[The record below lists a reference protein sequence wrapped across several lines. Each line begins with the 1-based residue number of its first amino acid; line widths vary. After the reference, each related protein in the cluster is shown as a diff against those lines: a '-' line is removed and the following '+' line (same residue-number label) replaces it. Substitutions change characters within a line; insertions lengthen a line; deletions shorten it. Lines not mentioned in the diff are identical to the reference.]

1 MPNSIFERGTGADSA
16 MGRLVRTA
24 CALFSAPIG
33 LCSIF
38 VDEKISQRTLIGL
51 DRRHVP
57 DHFSL
62 SRLLIAEGPGA
73 LLVIEDSR
81 RDPRVMNHEL
91 VTGPLGLRFYAGT
104 TVTDRAGKAIGSFG
118 IVDAKPRP
126 ALTAEEAGHLRR
138 FALMAGDLYELE
150 RDERASS
157 AKRQTLELAETMA
170 GVGHFS
176 VDVATADVT
185 WSDEVYRIHGLAPG
199 SVDPTIHSAIG
210 AYHEDDAAVLRGLM
224 EKAMR
229 TGEGYDST
237 LRIFRADGE
246 ERATRSKARCELDEN
261 GQVVRLFGVFQDI
274 TDTAETQRALIE
286 ARDAAE
292 AANQAKS
299 DFLANTSHEIRTPLT
314 SIIGFSAFL
323 KSSPA
328 LSDKERHYAERI
340 SAASNAL
347 LGVINNVLD
356 YSKLEADAFELD
368 PAVFDPRLMADGAAA
383 MIAEQCRE
391 KGLGLNVEVTVSVP
405 GAMIADE
412 GRVRQVVLNFLSN
425 AIKFTDEGQI
435 SLRLGMVGERLRIE
449 VSDTGIGISP
459 DNVERLFER
468 FTQADSST
476 TKLYGGTGLGLAI
489 SRRLVLMMGGEIGV
503 RSTPG
508 EGSTFWFEIPLETPY
523 PEMQRQMLAAG
534 AFF

>member
-1 MPNSIFERGTGADSA
+1 

-38 VDEKISQRTLIGL
+38 VDEKISQRTLVGM
-51 DRRHVP
+51 DRKNLTET
-57 DHFSL
+57 FSL

-73 LLVIEDSR
+73 MLVIKDSR
-81 RDPRVMNHEL
+81 LDPRVMHHEL
-91 VTGPLGLRFYAGT
+91 VTGPMGLRFYAGA
-104 TVTDRAGKAIGSFG
+104 TVTDRAGKPIGSFG

-126 ALTAEEAGHLRR
+126 PLTSEEVDHLRR

-176 VDVATADVT
+176 VDVATANVA
-185 WSDEVYRIHGLAPG
+185 WSDEVYRIHGLEPG
-199 SVDPTIHSAIG
+199 SVDPTVHSAIG

-224 EKAMR
+224 EKAIR

-237 LRIFRADGE
+237 LRIRRADGE

-261 GQVVRLFGVFQDI
+261 GKVVRLFGVFQDI
-274 TDTAETQRALIE
+274 TDTAKAERALIE

-292 AANQAKS
+292 AATQAKS

-323 KSSPA
+323 KASPT
-328 LSDKERHYAERI
+328 LSEKERHYAERI

-347 LGVINNVLD
+347 LGVINDVLD

-368 PAVFDPRLMADGAAA
+368 PAPFDPRLLADGAAA

-391 KGLGLNVEVTVSVP
+391 KGLALKVEVTTSVP
-405 GAMIADE
+405 QTMVADE
-412 GRVRQVVLNFLSN
+412 GRVRQVVLTSCR
-425 AIKFTDEGQI
+425 KPSS
-435 SLRLGMVGERLRIE
+435 SL
-449 VSDTGIGISP
+449 
-459 DNVERLFER
+459 
-468 FTQADSST
+468 TQA
-476 TKLYGGTGLGLAI
+476 
-489 SRRLVLMMGGEIGV
+489 
-503 RSTPG
+503 RSP
-508 EGSTFWFEIPLETPY
+508 
-523 PEMQRQMLAAG
+523 
-534 AFF
+534 